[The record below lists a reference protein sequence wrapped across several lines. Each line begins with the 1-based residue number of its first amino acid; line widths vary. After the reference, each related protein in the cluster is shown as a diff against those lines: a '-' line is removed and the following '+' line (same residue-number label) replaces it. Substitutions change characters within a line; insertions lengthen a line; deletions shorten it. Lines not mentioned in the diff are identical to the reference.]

1 MNENFKEEGRRIKSG
16 IHFMLGNYA
25 VVEGALAAGCNYFA
39 GYPITPANEISELM
53 SKRLPEVGGIFVQGE
68 DELFSI
74 YSIIGASLAGAKVMT
89 ATASAGFN
97 YMQEGIGYASAVEAP
112 CVIVDV
118 QRCRGENFATQA
130 DVMQM
135 RWGASGDYESI
146 VLAPSSAQELFDF
159 TILAFDLAEEFRN
172 PVIIMSETT
181 IALMRE
187 RVEIPEKKNIEIYK
201 RKYTSLTPEEYLP
214 FKAKSNSP
222 PEFAPIGKGYHT
234 LYTLN
239 YHNEDGNIDWD
250 TQGYKKLYQRITG
263 KISEN
268 KDKICKT
275 ESYFL
280 DDADAVI
287 ITYGSEV
294 RPALDAIEMARND
307 GIKIG
312 MLKLIT
318 VWPIHENLIKEIAKN
333 VRKIFAVEMNI
344 GKYAKEIERICLP
357 FCPVSHITKNEG
369 IIHTNEEIYKV
380 IKEELSW
387 KKR

>member
-1 MNENFKEEGRRIKSG
+1 MDKNLNYKSNRVNSG
-16 IHFMLGNYA
+16 IHFMLGNHA
-25 VVEGALAAGCNYFA
+25 VVEGALAAGCDYFA

-53 SKRLPEVGGIFVQGE
+53 SKRLPEVGGIFIQGE

-74 YSIIGASLAGAKVMT
+74 YSVVSASLAGAKAMT

-146 VLAPSSAQELFDF
+146 VLAPSTAQELFDF
-159 TILAFDLAEEFRN
+159 TILAFNLAEKFRN
-172 PVIIMSETT
+172 PVIVMSETT

-187 RVEIPEKKNIEIYK
+187 RLEIPEKERIINYK
-201 RKYTSLTPEEYLP
+201 RHYTSLPPEMYLP
-214 FKAKSNSP
+214 FKAKANCP
-222 PEFAPIGKGYHT
+222 PEFAPMGKGYHT

-239 YHNEDGNIDWD
+239 YHNEDGTIDWND
-250 TQGYKKLYQRITG
+250 KGYEKLYQRITG

-268 KDKICKT
+268 RDKICKT

-280 DDADAVI
+280 EDADSVI
-287 ITYGSEV
+287 IAYGSEV
-294 RPALDAIEMARND
+294 RPALDAVEMARND
-307 GIKIG
+307 GKKIG
-312 MLKLIT
+312 LLKLIT
-318 VWPIHENLIKEIAKN
+318 VWPVHENLIKDIARN
-333 VRKIFAVEMNI
+333 VGRIFVVEMNM
-344 GKYAKEIERICLP
+344 GKYAKEIERLCLP
-357 FCPVSHITKNEG
+357 FCPVTSITKNMG
-369 IIHTNEEIYKV
+369 IIHTKEEIYSA
-380 IKEELSW
+380 IKEVL
-387 KKR
+387 

>member
-1 MNENFKEEGRRIKSG
+1 MDKNLKHESNRVTTG

-25 VVEGALAAGCNYFA
+25 VVEGALAAGCDYFA

-53 SKRLPEVGGIFVQGE
+53 SKRLPEVGGVFIQGE

-74 YSIIGASLAGAKVMT
+74 YSVISASLAGAKAMT

-118 QRCRGENFATQA
+118 QRCRGENLATQA

-146 VLAPSSAQELFDF
+146 VLAPSTAQELFDF
-159 TILAFDLAEEFRN
+159 TILAFNLAEEFRN
-172 PVIIMSETT
+172 PVIVMSETT

-187 RVEIPEKKNIEIYK
+187 RIEIPEKECIEIYK

-222 PEFAPIGKGYHT
+222 PEFAPMGKGYHT

-239 YHNEDGNIDWD
+239 YHNEDGTIDWND
-250 TQGYKKLYQRITG
+250 KGYKKLYQRITG
-263 KISEN
+263 KIREN
-268 KDKICKT
+268 RDKICKA

-280 DDADAVI
+280 EDADSVI
-287 ITYGSEV
+287 IAYGSEV
-294 RPALDAIEMARND
+294 RPALDAVEMARND
-307 GIKIG
+307 GLKVG

-318 VWPIHENLIKEIAKN
+318 VWPVHENLIKDIAKN
-333 VRKIFAVEMNI
+333 VGRIFVVEMNI
-344 GKYAKEIERICLP
+344 GKYVKEIERLCLP
-357 FCPVSHITKNEG
+357 FCPVTSITKNMC
-369 IIHTNEEIYKV
+369 IIHTKEEIYAA
-380 IKEELSW
+380 IKEAL
-387 KKR
+387 

>member
-1 MNENFKEEGRRIKSG
+1 MDKNSKQKNNRVNSG

-112 CVIVDV
+112 CVIVNV

-159 TILAFDLAEEFRN
+159 TILAFNLTEEFRN
-172 PVIIMSETT
+172 PVIVMSETT

-187 RVEIPEKKNIEIYK
+187 RVEIPEKESIEIYK
-201 RKYTSLTPEEYLP
+201 KMYTSLTPEEYLP
-214 FKAKSNSP
+214 FKAKRNSP
-222 PEFAPIGKGYHT
+222 PEFAPMGKGYHT

-239 YHNEDGNIDWD
+239 YHNEDGTIDWND
-250 TQGYKKLYQRITG
+250 KGYKKLYQRITG
-263 KISEN
+263 KIREN
-268 KDKICKT
+268 RDKICKT

-280 DDADAVI
+280 EDADVVI
-287 ITYGSEV
+287 IAYGSEV

-307 GIKIG
+307 GIKVG

-333 VRKIFAVEMNI
+333 IKRVYAVEMNI
-344 GKYAKEIERICLP
+344 GKYVKEIERICLP
-357 FCPVSHITKNEG
+357 FCPVSRITKNEG
-369 IIHTNEEIYKV
+369 TIHTKEEIYKA
-380 IKEELSW
+380 IKEDLS
-387 KKR
+387 

>member
-1 MNENFKEEGRRIKSG
+1 MDKNLKHESNRVNTG

-25 VVEGALAAGCNYFA
+25 VVEGALAAGCDYFA

-53 SKRLPEVGGIFVQGE
+53 SKRLPEVGGVFIQGE

-74 YSIIGASLAGAKVMT
+74 YSVISASLAGAKAMT

-146 VLAPSSAQELFDF
+146 VLAPSTAQELFDF
-159 TILAFDLAEEFRN
+159 TILAFNLAEEFRN
-172 PVIIMSETT
+172 PVIVMSETT

-187 RVEIPEKKNIEIYK
+187 RLEIPEKERIINYK
-201 RKYTSLTPEEYLP
+201 RHYTSLPPEMYLP
-214 FKAKSNSP
+214 FKAKAICP
-222 PEFAPIGKGYHT
+222 PDFAPMGKGYHT

-239 YHNEDGNIDWD
+239 YHNEDGTIDWD
-250 TQGYKKLYQRITG
+250 DQGYKKLYQRITG
-263 KISEN
+263 KIREN
-268 KDKICKT
+268 RDKICKA

-280 DDADAVI
+280 EDADSVI
-287 ITYGSEV
+287 IAYGSEV
-294 RPALDAIEMARND
+294 RPALDAVEMARND
-307 GIKIG
+307 GKKIG
-312 MLKLIT
+312 LLKLIT
-318 VWPIHENLIKEIAKN
+318 VWPVHENLIKDIAKN
-333 VRKIFAVEMNI
+333 VGRIFVVEMNI
-344 GKYAKEIERICLP
+344 GKYVKEIERLCLP
-357 FCPVSHITKNEG
+357 FCPVTSITKNMG
-369 IIHTNEEIYKV
+369 IIHTKEEIYTT
-380 IKEELSW
+380 IK
-387 KKR
+387 RTY

>member
-1 MNENFKEEGRRIKSG
+1 
-16 IHFMLGNYA
+16 MLGNYA
-25 VVEGALAAGCNYFA
+25 VVEGALAGGCDYFA

-74 YSIIGASLAGAKVMT
+74 YSVVSASLAGAKAMT

-146 VLAPSSAQELFDF
+146 VLAPSTAQELFDF
-159 TILAFDLAEEFRN
+159 TILAFNLSEEFRN
-172 PVIIMSETT
+172 PVIVMSETT

-187 RVEIPEKKNIEIYK
+187 RVEIPEKERIINIQ
-201 RKYTSLTPEEYLP
+201 RQYTSLPSEMYLP
-214 FKAKSNSP
+214 FKAKANRP
-222 PEFAPIGKGYHT
+222 PEFAPMGKGYHT

-239 YHNEDGNIDWD
+239 YHNEDGTIDWND
-250 TQGYKKLYQRITG
+250 QGYKKLYQRITG
-263 KISEN
+263 KIREN
-268 KDKICKT
+268 RDKICKA

-280 DDADAVI
+280 EDADSVI
-287 ITYGSEV
+287 IAYGSEV
-294 RPALDAIEMARND
+294 RPALDAVEMARND
-307 GIKIG
+307 GKKIG
-312 MLKLIT
+312 LLKLIT
-318 VWPIHENLIKEIAKN
+318 VWPVHETLIKDIAKN
-333 VRKIFAVEMNI
+333 VGRIFVVEMNI
-344 GKYAKEIERICLP
+344 GKYVKEIERLCLP
-357 FCPVSHITKNEG
+357 FCPVTSITKNMG
-369 IIHTNEEIYKV
+369 IIHTKDEIYSA
-380 IKEELSW
+380 IKEVL
-387 KKR
+387 

>member
-1 MNENFKEEGRRIKSG
+1 MDKNLNYKSNRVNSG

-25 VVEGALAAGCNYFA
+25 VVEGALAAGCDYFA

-53 SKRLPEVGGIFVQGE
+53 SKRLPEVGGVFIQGE

-74 YSIIGASLAGAKVMT
+74 YSVISASLAGAKAMT

-146 VLAPSSAQELFDF
+146 VLAPSTAQELFDF
-159 TILAFDLAEEFRN
+159 TILAFNLAEKFRN
-172 PVIIMSETT
+172 PVIVMSETT

-187 RVEIPEKKNIEIYK
+187 RVEIPEKESIEIYK
-201 RKYTSLTPEEYLP
+201 RIYTSLTPEQYLP
-214 FKAKSNSP
+214 FKAKNNSP
-222 PEFAPIGKGYHT
+222 PEFAPIGEGYHS

-239 YHNEDGNIDWD
+239 YHNEDGTIDWD
-250 TQGYKKLYQRITG
+250 AQGYKKLYQRITG
-263 KISEN
+263 KIREN

-287 ITYGSEV
+287 IAYGSEV

-318 VWPIHENLIKEIAKN
+318 VWPIHENLMKEIAKN
-333 VRKIFAVEMNI
+333 VGRVFAVEMNI
-344 GKYAKEIERICLP
+344 GKYVKEIERVCLP
-357 FCPVSHITKNEG
+357 FCPVSLISKNEG
-369 IIHTNEEIYKV
+369 IIHTKEEIYKAM
-380 IKEELSW
+380 KEDLL
-387 KKR
+387 

>member
-1 MNENFKEEGRRIKSG
+1 MNDNLKCKDKRVNTG

-25 VVEGALAAGCNYFA
+25 VVEGALAGGCDYFA

-74 YSIIGASLAGAKVMT
+74 YSVVSASLAGAKAMT

-146 VLAPSSAQELFDF
+146 VLAPSTAQELFDF
-159 TILAFDLAEEFRN
+159 TILAFNLAEEFRN
-172 PVIIMSETT
+172 PVIVMSETT

-187 RVEIPEKKNIEIYK
+187 RVEIPEKERIINIQ
-201 RKYTSLTPEEYLP
+201 RQYTSLPPEMYLP
-214 FKAKSNSP
+214 FKAKANCP
-222 PEFAPIGKGYHT
+222 PEFAPMGKGYHT

-239 YHNEDGNIDWD
+239 YHNEDGTIDWND
-250 TQGYKKLYQRITG
+250 QGYKKLYQRITG

-268 KDKICKT
+268 RDKICKA

-280 DDADAVI
+280 EDADSVI

-294 RPALDAIEMARND
+294 RPALDAVEMARNN
-307 GIKIG
+307 GKKIG
-312 MLKLIT
+312 LLKLIT
-318 VWPIHENLIKEIAKN
+318 VWPVHENLIKDIAKN
-333 VRKIFAVEMNI
+333 VGRVFVVEMNI
-344 GKYAKEIERICLP
+344 GKYVKEIERLCLP
-357 FCPVSHITKNEG
+357 FCPVTSITKNMG
-369 IIHTNEEIYKV
+369 IIHTKDEIYSA
-380 IKEELSW
+380 IKEVL
-387 KKR
+387 